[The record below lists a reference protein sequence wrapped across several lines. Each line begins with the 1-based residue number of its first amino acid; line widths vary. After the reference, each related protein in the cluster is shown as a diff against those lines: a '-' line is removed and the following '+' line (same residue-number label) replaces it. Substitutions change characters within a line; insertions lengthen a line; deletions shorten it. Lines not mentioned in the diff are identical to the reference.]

1 MQASS
6 FWKWFIGTVDSGDL
20 ADLRRDM
27 ILEVGVAAFVIG
39 WLATLVAIGYG
50 GRLEYLPTAL
60 ILLAGSMA
68 SFLLRPTHYQV
79 ALHVL
84 IATVLCAI
92 TCLKWFVADSLAQYY
107 FPVAIV
113 VSSLLVPSGRVFVLA
128 VIASLACMAVARSQN
143 ANWLDSA
150 NCNADYAH
158 LSDHFCCVAW
168 FKAGQH
174 GLGLGCT
181 IAIEQPNA
189 S

>member
-6 FWKWFIGTVDSGDL
+6 FWKRFIGTVDSDDL

-27 ILEVGVAAFVIG
+27 ILEIGVVAFVIG
-39 WLATLVAIGYG
+39 WLTTLAAIGYE

-92 TCLKWFVADSLAQYY
+92 TCLKWFVADRLAPTRAPR
-107 FPVAIV
+107 FPCAPGRAYHCAIRWW
-113 VSSLLVPSGRVFVLA
+113 SALTDLSKRYKCSGPGTLGQNPEQHQ
-128 VIASLACMAVARSQN
+128 SQ
-143 ANWLDSA
+143 L
-150 NCNADYAH
+150 
-158 LSDHFCCVAW
+158 
-168 FKAGQH
+168 
-174 GLGLGCT
+174 
-181 IAIEQPNA
+181 PP
-189 S
+189 